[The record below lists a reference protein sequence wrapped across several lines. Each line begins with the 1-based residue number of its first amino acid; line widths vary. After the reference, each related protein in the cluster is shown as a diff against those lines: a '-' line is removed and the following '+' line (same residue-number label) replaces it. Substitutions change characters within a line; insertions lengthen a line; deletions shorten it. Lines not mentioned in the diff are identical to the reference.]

1 MTRYSKLLLFGLLV
15 AFLGQSA
22 VPAQQAAP
30 TVPVSAVGAIGMTV
44 SDLDRSV
51 EFYSQVLSFQKI
63 SDVEVSGTEY
73 DRLQGIFGVRMRVVR
88 MQLGDEQIEL
98 TDYLTPRGRPAPV
111 DARSND
117 RSFQH
122 VAIIVSDMD
131 QAYQRLL
138 EHRVEHVSPEPQR
151 LPDWNPNA
159 GGIRAF
165 YFRDP
170 DDHALEILQFPS
182 DKGAAKW
189 HRPSKDLFLGIDHT
203 AIVVSDTD
211 ESLRFYRDALGFE
224 VGGQSLN
231 YGPEQERL
239 NHVFGA
245 RLRITGLHV
254 GDGPG
259 IEFLEYLSPRDGRP
273 MPQDERAN
281 DLMHWQT
288 SLVSSSLGHL
298 LSQPGRFELVF
309 SGVVS
314 LPDAK
319 LGFRR
324 GALIRDP
331 DGHVLQLV
339 EK

>member
-1 MTRYSKLLLFGLLV
+1 MTRYSKLVLFGLLV
-15 AFLGQSA
+15 AFLSQSP
-22 VPAQQAAP
+22 VPAQQAS
-30 TVPVSAVGAIGMTV
+30 TVPVSAVGAIGMTA

-51 EFYSQVLSFQKI
+51 EFYSQVLSFRKI
-63 SDVEVSGTEY
+63 SDIEVSGAEY
-73 DRLQGIFGVRMRVVR
+73 DHLQGIFGVRMRVVR
-88 MQLGDEQIEL
+88 MQLGGEQIEL
-98 TDYLTPRGRPAPV
+98 TGYVAPRGRPAPV

-117 RSFQH
+117 GSFQH
-122 VAIIVSDMD
+122 VAIIVRDMD
-131 QAYQRLL
+131 QAYERLL

-151 LPDWNPNA
+151 LPDWNQNA

-203 AIVVSDTD
+203 AIVVSDTE

-224 VGGQSLN
+224 VAGESLN

-254 GDGPG
+254 GDGPS
-259 IEFLEYLSPRDGRP
+259 IQFLKCLSPGDGRP

-288 SLVSSSLGHL
+288 RPVTGSLRNV
-298 LSQPGRFELVF
+298 LSQPGRFELVS
-309 SGVVS
+309 SGIGS

-339 EK
+339 ER

>member
-15 AFLGQSA
+15 AFLSLSPVQ
-22 VPAQQAAP
+22 AQQA
-30 TVPVSAVGAIGMTV
+30 TLTIPVSAVGAIGMTV

-63 SDVEVSGTEY
+63 SEIEVSGAEY
-73 DRLQGIFGVRMRVVR
+73 DQLQGIFGVRMRVVR

-98 TDYLTPRGRPAPV
+98 TDYVTPRGRPAPV

-122 VAIIVSDMD
+122 VAIIVGDMD

-138 EHRVEHVSPEPQR
+138 KHRVDHVSPKPQR

-159 GGIRAF
+159 AGIRAF

-182 DKGAAKW
+182 GKGATKW
-189 HRPSKDLFLGIDHT
+189 HRPSEDLFLGIDHT

-224 VGGQSLN
+224 VAGESLN

-281 DLMHWQT
+281 DLVHWQT
-288 SLVSSSLGHL
+288 RLVTGNLGNL
-298 LSQPGRFELVF
+298 LSQPGRFELVS

-339 EK
+339 ER